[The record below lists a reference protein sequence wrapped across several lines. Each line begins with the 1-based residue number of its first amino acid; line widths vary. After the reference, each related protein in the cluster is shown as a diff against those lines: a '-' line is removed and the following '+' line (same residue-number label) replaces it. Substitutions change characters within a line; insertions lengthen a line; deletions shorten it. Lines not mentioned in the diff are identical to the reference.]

1 MTGGHSPYTGRE
13 PYVHR
18 LRALRSGG
26 VYLLLALLAAC
37 AEPPETGGYRDQ
49 SVPIGVSSRFAPERF
64 EGVWQVRGA
73 YPVDAD
79 LETVARRSAGPDAS
93 VWTVRSQV
101 CPAGASCRVETTEWP
116 ATVTQPGVDR
126 VDTPEA
132 KARQVV
138 VIWVDEGFRTAAV
151 GDPAGSFAWVL
162 DRNTQGGADRIEA
175 ARQVLAFNGF
185 DVSAMEMRP

>member
-1 MTGGHSPYTGRE
+1 MTGGHSPCTGRA
-13 PYVHR
+13 PPVHR
-18 LRALRSGG
+18 LRALRSGV
-26 VYLLLALLAAC
+26 VYGLVTLLVGCGAGPGAQ
-37 AEPPETGGYRDQ
+37 GFRDQ
-49 SVPIGVSSRFAPERF
+49 SVPIGVSSRFAADRF
-64 EGVWQVRGA
+64 EGSWQVRGA
-73 YPVDAD
+73 YPGDAD
-79 LETVARRSAGPDAS
+79 ILSVARRDTGPDAS

-101 CPAGASCRVETTEWP
+101 CPADAACRAETTDWP

-132 KARQVV
+132 EARQVV

-185 DVSAMEMRP
+185 DLSAMEMRP